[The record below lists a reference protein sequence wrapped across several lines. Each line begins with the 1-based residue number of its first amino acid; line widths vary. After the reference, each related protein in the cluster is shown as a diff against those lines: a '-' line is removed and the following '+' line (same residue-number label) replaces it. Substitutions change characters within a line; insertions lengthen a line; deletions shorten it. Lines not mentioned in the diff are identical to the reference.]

1 MGIVSF
7 CLVLIG
13 LFWNPFGLFA
23 LLGLVFGVVELWNQY
38 NKGKEDK
45 VMKGLSI
52 AGITFSA
59 IEIIW
64 FIIVMMSI

>member
-1 MGIVSF
+1 MGIISF

-13 LFWNPFGLFA
+13 LFWNPFCLFA
-23 LLGLVFGVVELWNQY
+23 LLGLIFGAVELWNQY
-38 NKGKEDK
+38 DKGKEDK

-64 FIIVMMSI
+64 FIVVLMNI